1 MNKTD
6 KQDELDRLIV
16 ATSSGAI
23 TLLTGS
29 FVFIS
34 NTIHQVKA
42 SWMGLIALFL
52 SGTAILLTISYKRQ
66 RIINKSIIN
75 ESPTFKNKLS
85 WYCFKLGTF
94 YTIEFIA
101 YNLITAME
109 PSDPITKM
117 VQAQDPLLAF
127 ILIPLVFVLII
138 FI

>member
-1 MNKTD
+1 M
-6 KQDELDRLIV
+6 
-16 ATSSGAI
+16 
-23 TLLTGS
+23 
-29 FVFIS
+29 F
-34 NTIHQVKA
+34 
-42 SWMGLIALFL
+42 
-52 SGTAILLTISYKRQ
+52 
-66 RIINKSIIN
+66 
-75 ESPTFKNKLS
+75 S

-127 ILIPLVFVLII
+127 ILPSRFVLII